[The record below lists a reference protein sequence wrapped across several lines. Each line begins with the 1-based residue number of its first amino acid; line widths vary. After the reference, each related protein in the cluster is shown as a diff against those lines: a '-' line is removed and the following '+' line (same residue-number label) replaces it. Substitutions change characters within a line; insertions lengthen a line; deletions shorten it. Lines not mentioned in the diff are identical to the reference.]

1 MTNWSFVNK
10 RWRIWWSSN
19 AAWCRWTAWPWGM
32 NLYFLSFLTTQP
44 LRSVWGTIG
53 QKIAFGNVSE
63 HVSFDFYIWPT
74 AKESGFHSL
83 LAKCRQYVSETASSY
98 FSSFSHIE
106 NKHLQ
111 YFTVDSTFSS
121 LYLRKRDWDG
131 DHAEAGKICSTNLQQ
146 IICTAELLVVKIQQG
161 CVVSQIF
168 YPSLPIFTGG
178 CFSFGLFQYLFQNY
192 WLLQAK
198 HLTKAIFHPEKINL
212 FHQKR
217 NQLFSMKL
225 SSDHFCESLS
235 QNVCWS

>member
-1 MTNWSFVNK
+1 
-10 RWRIWWSSN
+10 
-19 AAWCRWTAWPWGM
+19 M

-146 IICTAELLVVKIQQG
+146 IICTAELLVVKIQQR

-168 YPSLPIFTGG
+168 DPSLPIFTGG
-178 CFSFGLFQYLFQNY
+178 CFSFDFFNIYFKTIDYYSQNISPKQFSILKRSIY
-192 WLLQAK
+192 S
-198 HLTKAIFHPEKINL
+198 TKRGTSF
-212 FHQKR
+212 
-217 NQLFSMKL
+217 FSMKL
-225 SSDHFCESLS
+225 SPDHFCESLS